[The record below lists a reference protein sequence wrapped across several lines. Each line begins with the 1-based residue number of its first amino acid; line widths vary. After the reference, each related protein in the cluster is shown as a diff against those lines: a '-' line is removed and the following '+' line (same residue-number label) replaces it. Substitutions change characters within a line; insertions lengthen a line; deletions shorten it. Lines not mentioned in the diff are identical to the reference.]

1 MSLKAERSKELT
13 KLLGTRNVYG
23 DVLAEL
29 GEKHQNIVA
38 LNADLSGSTKTSVF
52 HKKFPHRFF
61 NMGIAEQD
69 MIGMAV
75 GLATTGKI
83 PFVSTFAIFAVGKPW
98 EQIR

>member
-69 MIGMAV
+69 
-75 GLATTGKI
+75 
-83 PFVSTFAIFAVGKPW
+83 
-98 EQIR
+98 